1 MIKKIRSSPLDEQY
15 LAVRPYI
22 ATPITVDLQ
31 DKLVTKPW
39 GYEYLMF
46 SNPEI
51 EVWNLSI
58 KYQRS
63 TSMHCHPNKKTA
75 LIVLEGRALFS
86 TLDGSTELMPLDTM
100 VIDTKVFHSTQC
112 ISKEGLVLLEFET
125 PPMKH
130 DLIRL
135 EDKYGRA
142 QTGYESPDHMQLDN
156 AHIRLSA
163 TKNEAQ
169 INRANVIVRP
179 VTSHEDI
186 IRSNGVRYL
195 AVLVSGTVKS
205 AHGEILYQ
213 PPHVLSPEE
222 LYNASHIFEGV
233 TIMYLSAQ

>member
-1 MIKKIRSSPLDEQY
+1 MIKKIRSSDLDEQY

-31 DKLVTKPW
+31 NKLVTKPW

-46 SNPEI
+46 NNPEI

-86 TLDGSTELMPLDTM
+86 TLDGSTELMPSDAV
-100 VIDTKVFHSTQC
+100 VIDPKVFHSTQC
-112 ISKEGLVLLEFET
+112 ISKEGLILLEFET

-130 DLIRL
+130 DLVRL

-142 QTGYESPDHMQLDN
+142 QTGYEGADRMQFDN
-156 AHIRLSA
+156 THVRLSR
-163 TKNEAQ
+163 TTDQVK
-169 INRANVIVRP
+169 INGTDLTLKS
-179 VTSHEDI
+179 VTSHKDI
-186 IRSNGVRYL
+186 NRSNSVRHL
-195 AVLVSGTVKS
+195 VVLLSGAVKS
-205 AHGEILYQ
+205 ARGEILYQ
-213 PPHVLSPEE
+213 PPHVLAPEE
-222 LYNASHIFEGV
+222 LHDASHVFEGV
-233 TIMYLSAQ
+233 SIMYISTQ